1 MSDGGT
7 GPNLSVELGALLTSA
22 ALAVGSGVALLA
34 DASTRAAWFAFILS
48 ALAFLLC
55 IPLVL
60 IAARNRRR
68 PPPDV

>member
-7 GPNLSVELGALLTSA
+7 GPNLSIELGALLTST
-22 ALAVGSGVALLA
+22 ALALGSGFALLS
-34 DASTRAAWFAFILS
+34 DASNRASWFAFILS

-55 IPLVL
+55 IPLVI

-68 PPPDV
+68 PPPDA